1 VKRSKRGLAAFWPLL
16 ALYAFVAVASGLIRH
31 LSWTWWLPAMV
42 VLTVIVML
50 LAGRVRE
57 QVARSA
63 PEVPAAGERDASST
77 SSEPLRRMSELAST
91 APVRAAGSNTLTDVI
106 RYSRRAGHYQPTGD
120 LEANRAALLAGQSF
134 RVLAY
139 WKDGRRWNT
148 GELRISGQ
156 PLALT
161 WRRRLPSLPGRAPQS
176 LPLTPSAAMVLT
188 CSLAETREWFPNKGW
203 LFSAVTIDTANGRE
217 VLAVPTLDVPLV
229 RLALEIANAEA
240 PIGVREQQSP

>member
-1 VKRSKRGLAAFWPLL
+1 MKRSKRGLAFWPLL
-16 ALYAFVAVASGLIRH
+16 ALYAFVAVVSRLIQH
-31 LSWTWWLPAMV
+31 LSWIWWLPAMV
-42 VLTVIVML
+42 VLTVIVVL

-63 PEVPAAGERDASST
+63 PEVPAAGEGEASSPA
-77 SSEPLRRMSELAST
+77 EPLRRTSELASA

-106 RYSRRAGHYQPTGD
+106 QYSRRAGHYQPTGD
-120 LEANRAALLAGQSF
+120 PEADRVVLLAGQSF

-148 GELRISGQ
+148 GELRIGGQ

-161 WRRRLPSLPGRAPQS
+161 WRRGLPSLPGRAPRC
-176 LPLTPSAAMVLT
+176 LPLTPPMGMLLT
-188 CSLAETREWFPNKGW
+188 CPLGETREWFPNKSW
-203 LFSAVTIDTANGRE
+203 LFTAVTIGTRNGRE

-229 RLALEIANAEA
+229 RLALEIANAET
-240 PIGVREQQSP
+240 PIGVGEQQS